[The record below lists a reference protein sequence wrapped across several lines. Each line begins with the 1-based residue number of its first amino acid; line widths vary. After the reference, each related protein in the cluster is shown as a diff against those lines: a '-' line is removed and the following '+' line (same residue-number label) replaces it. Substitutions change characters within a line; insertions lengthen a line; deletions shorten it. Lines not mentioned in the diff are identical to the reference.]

1 MSGLR
6 RLYPVDGAL
15 YVQAHVAMRR
25 GGRDSVAGL
34 LTAVRRDARQAY
46 QNREAQFGEQVM
58 RALERRA
65 LLSATDSAWR
75 EHLAAMSDLLSS
87 LVIRAAG
94 GTASLAEYQR
104 QAAVLYAGLTDRI
117 RRTAVGT
124 IFYATLK
131 PRPQSN

>member
-1 MSGLR
+1 
-6 RLYPVDGAL
+6 
-15 YVQAHVAMRR
+15 
-25 GGRDSVAGL
+25 
-34 LTAVRRDARQAY
+34 
-46 QNREAQFGEQVM
+46 
-58 RALERRA
+58 
-65 LLSATDSAWR
+65 
-75 EHLAAMSDLLSS
+75 MSDLLSS

-104 QAAVLYAGLTDRI
+104 QAAVLYAGTTDRI